1 MKNIKHNM
9 IIVLHSTL
17 WEIFSLGDGDISI
30 PMMDNVR
37 DKYVEPMEVF
47 IYGLPCGDRQIDIQN
62 TFI

>member
-47 IYGLPCGDRQIDIQN
+47 IYGLPYGAS
-62 TFI
+62 TST